1 MGLEIFGLKGRVAW
15 ITGGS
20 KGLGLQMANALA
32 SVGADIVIN
41 SRHAAEAEAAAH
53 AIARQHGVRTLGLAA
68 DVTNETEINALVE
81 RATATLG
88 GIDILINN
96 AGINVRQPTTEMA
109 LVDWQRVLDINLTGP
124 FVCSKAVIPA
134 MRARGWGRI
143 IHMSSILGQVGLA
156 GRPPYT
162 ASKGGLILLTK
173 TQALELA
180 TTGVTVNAICP
191 GPFATEMN
199 RPLLDDPEKYA
210 AFVAKIPMGRW
221 GELPEIDGAAI
232 FLASPAASFITGTTL
247 LVDGGWTA
255 Q

>member
-88 GIDILINN
+88 GIDIQINN